1 MGIALKRRDYA
12 AIVKRIYAGALN
24 ILLQERDVP
33 KAAAFVQQMAV
44 DLVEGRFGLQPLTI
58 SKSLR
63 ADYNSVPAHKMLAD
77 RMAERDP
84 GNKPASGDRIPYVY
98 VQSAIGQQAPSLQG
112 DRIETPSYIKEKGLK
127 PDYMFYIDHQIS
139 NPLCQLFGVVVEQ
152 IPGFDRYPPPKG
164 GWCRSMPEALI
175 VQRETAAYELLFREA
190 INVNTKGKKSA
201 FGKLLGCREP
211 VKSVSSQSSIQT
223 RSQVAAASGAATN
236 QTSAAT
242 NQTSAVTNQPK
253 KQMSILDSMFAAT
266 VKLEASKEATKAVK
280 EAKESAKAKKPTK

>member
-12 AIVKRIYAGALN
+12 AIVKRMYAGALN
-24 ILLQERDVP
+24 ILLQDRNVP
-33 KAAAFVQQMAV
+33 KAAAFIQQMAV

-84 GNKPASGDRIPYVY
+84 GNAPASGDRVPYVY
-98 VQSAIGQQAPSLQG
+98 VQAATGQQTPSLQG

-152 IPGFDRYPPPKG
+152 IPGFDKYPPPKG
-164 GWCRSMPEALI
+164 GWCHTMPEALI
-175 VQRETAAYELLFREA
+175 VQRETAAYELLFRDA

-201 FGKLLGCREP
+201 FAKLLGCKEP
-211 VKSVSSQSSIQT
+211 VKSVSSQPSSIQT
-223 RSQVAAASGAATN
+223 RSQ
-236 QTSAAT
+236 TSAAN
-242 NQTSAVTNQPK
+242 NQTRPATSPSK
-253 KQMSILDSMFAAT
+253 PKQMSILDSMFAAT
-266 VKLEASKEATKAVK
+266 LKLEASKEATKAVK
-280 EAKESAKAKKPTK
+280 ESAKASKPKKEMISLAV